1 MSMKIESYRDD
12 PTLAALTTLLRGLTS
27 ARTAQEAFSSFMRHY
42 WKVRPVDCMLGVV
55 PDSSGPGRF
64 RIIYHVARGH
74 AENDLPLP
82 ARNPGPEWN
91 DEALIHEGGVIAA
104 MIEGDEP
111 RMAFELDLSRDP
123 VLKEMSPNCVT
134 AMALPVFA
142 GEVVTEWVI
151 GLSRVRDGFAVENV
165 RSGLLTANFM
175 AMANSHLLFVE
186 EYRELNKQLTAQFED
201 VARVQQALLPRRT
214 PVVPGLEIATSY
226 LTSDVAGGGYYDV
239 QPLADGRYGFVIA
252 DASGHGAGAAT
263 VMAMFR
269 AILHCTPPSVKS
281 PAEVLRFVDEQ
292 LSGAELEG
300 MFVTAFLGIYD
311 PITGA
316 VSYSNAG
323 HPPPRIKRGRDG
335 SVHELDGAASF
346 PLGVDA
352 GAEREDGVVTLD
364 ARDTMVLYTDGI
376 SEAFDPSRKAMF
388 GAQGLDAALER
399 CTGMPDCVVESVHR
413 ALFEFTRARTRDDD
427 QTLVALRRKDLA

>member
-1 MSMKIESYRDD
+1 MRIETYRDD
-12 PTLAALTTLLRGLTS
+12 QTLVALTTLLRGLTS
-27 ARTAQEAFSSFMRHY
+27 SRTAQEAFTSFMRHY
-42 WKVRPVDCMLGVV
+42 WKVRPVDCLLGVV
-55 PDSSGPGRF
+55 QDSSGSGRF

-74 AENDLPLP
+74 VENDHPLP
-82 ARNPGPEWN
+82 ARNPGPAWN
-91 DEALIHEGGVIAA
+91 EEAVIHEGGVIAA
-104 MIEGDEP
+104 LIEGDEP

-123 VLKEMSPNCVT
+123 VLKDLAPNCVT
-134 AMALPVFA
+134 AMSLPVFA
-142 GEVVTEWVI
+142 GELVTEWVI

-186 EYRELNKQLTAQFED
+186 EYRDLNKQLTAQFED
-201 VARVQQALLPRRT
+201 VARVQQALLPKRT
-214 PVVPGLEIATSY
+214 PVVPGLDIATSY
-226 LTSDVAGGGYYDV
+226 LTSDVAGGDYYDV
-239 QPLADGRYGFVIA
+239 QALPDGRYGFVIA

-269 AILHCTPPSVKS
+269 AILHCTPPSIKS
-281 PAEVLRFVDEQ
+281 PAEMLRFVDDR
-292 LSGAELEG
+292 LSAAELEG

-311 PITGA
+311 PITGE
-316 VSYSNAG
+316 VRYSNAG

-346 PLGVDA
+346 PLGVEA
-352 GAEREDGVVTLD
+352 SVGREDGLVTLG

-376 SEAFDPSRKAMF
+376 SEAFDPSRTTMF
-388 GAQGLDAALER
+388 GVEGLDTALEK
-399 CTGMPDCVVESVHR
+399 CSGMPDCVVESVHR

-427 QTLVALRRKDLA
+427 QTLVALRRKDLGS